1 VLRRIQLA
9 GFVAAVAVAALLPL
23 YGDPRN
29 SAVTH
34 AEWARMLLRGLDM
47 QEAIQQTTTATQ
59 AFAILSW
66 KGSLSFRA
74 DRYVAGDDVRVEGE
88 GERRQVVATGE
99 IGEVSYAVAVVRGGD
114 YRLRVQLAGSPQRPV
129 SAEVARAGEV
139 KPLEAFT
146 VTPAAEMTWIDAG
159 ATHLDPGA
167 YTASI
172 LLPRGTTLEHVE
184 VAPPC
189 VMPIEPPGGWKAPA
203 VLLSEHAAVTMV
215 QAVDKQSELPPSD
228 APLELEASQFH
239 IESGTA
245 TPAAASGTLQE
256 SVKGGPGGTRVLVM
270 VELPEAGLYTISA
283 FGIKGA
289 GQSWT
294 ADSCLKS
301 IVCAEKDTGADV
313 MQWRPVLTAQFAP
326 GRHTFSVLLAP
337 GALLQRVRAERKKDS
352 PADYVATLRR
362 LGFDVGP
369 PGPMPRNR
377 AVDAMR
383 WLEKKAEPLKEALCG
398 DVILPT
404 VVPVTRAGLEVAQ
417 IPGPEQPPPF
427 AGPGQPPF
435 GNGPLIPL
443 GPPVIPPVV
452 VVSPSPVV
460 TPTPAPSPSAPP
472 PSPTPPPS
480 SPAPLT
486 SPTPLPPPPTLPSP
500 DVTTPVVPA
509 VSPSP

>member
-1 VLRRIQLA
+1 
-9 GFVAAVAVAALLPL
+9 VAAVAVAALLPL

-66 KGSLSFRA
+66 KGSLSFGA
-74 DRYVAGDDVRVEGE
+74 DRYVAGDDVRVQGE
-88 GERRQVVATGE
+88 GERRQVVPTGE
-99 IGEVSYAVAVVRGGD
+99 IGEVTYAVAVVRGGD
-114 YRLRVQLAGSPQRPV
+114 YRLRVQIAGSPQHPV
-129 SAEVARAGEV
+129 SAEVAHAGEV
-139 KPLEAFT
+139 KAVEAFT
-146 VTPAAEMTWIDAG
+146 VTPAAEMAWIDAG

-203 VLLSEHAAVTMV
+203 VLLSEHAAVTML
-215 QAVDKQSELPPSD
+215 QALDKQSELPPSD
-228 APLELEASQFH
+228 APLELDASQFH
-239 IESGTA
+239 VEGGATTTAVASSSG
-245 TPAAASGTLQE
+245 LQE
-256 SVKGGPGGTRVLVM
+256 SVKGGPGGTRALVI
-270 VELPEAGLYTISA
+270 VDLPEAGLYTISA

-289 GQSWT
+289 GQSWK

-301 IVCAEKDTGADV
+301 IVCAEKDASADV
-313 MQWRPVLTAQFAP
+313 MQWRPALTAQFAP
-326 GRHTFSVLLAP
+326 GRHSFSVLLAP

-369 PGPMPRNR
+369 AGPMPRNR

-398 DVILPT
+398 DIIPPT
-404 VVPVTRAGLEVAQ
+404 TVPVTRAGLEVAQ

-427 AGPGQPPF
+427 TGPGQPPF
-435 GNGPLIPL
+435 GSGPLAPI
-443 GPPVIPPVV
+443 GPTGPPVV

-460 TPTPAPSPSAPP
+460 TPAPTPSPSAPAA
-472 PSPTPPPS
+472 SPTPAS

-500 DVTTPVVPA
+500 GQTTPVLPIGP
-509 VSPSP
+509 SPSP

>member
-1 VLRRIQLA
+1 MLKRFQLVA
-9 GFVAAVAVAALLPL
+9 LVAAVAVAALLPL

-74 DRYVAGDDVRVEGE
+74 DRFIAGEDVRVEGE

-99 IGEVSYAVAVVRGGD
+99 IGEVTYAVAVVRGGD
-114 YRLRVQLAGSPQRPV
+114 YRFRVQLAGNPQRPV
-129 SAEVARAGEV
+129 SAEMARAGEV

-146 VTPAAEMTWIDAG
+146 ITPAVAMTWIDAG

-167 YTASI
+167 YTASV

-189 VMPIEPPGGWKAPA
+189 VMPIEPPGGWKAPS

-215 QAVDKQSELPPSD
+215 QALDKQSELPPSD
-228 APLELEASQFH
+228 APLELDASQFH
-239 IESGTA
+239 VESGAPTYVA
-245 TPAAASGTLQE
+245 GGVQE
-256 SVKGGPGGTRVLVM
+256 SIKGGPSGTRAVVI
-270 VELPEAGLYTISA
+270 VDLPEAGLYTISA
-283 FGIKGA
+283 FGLKGA

-301 IVCAEKDTGADV
+301 IVCADKDPGADV
-313 MQWRPVLTAQFAP
+313 AQWRPVLTAQFAP
-326 GRHTFSVLLAP
+326 GRHSFSVLLAP
-337 GALLQRVRAERKKDS
+337 GAVIQRVRAERKKDS

-383 WLEKKAEPLKEALCG
+383 FLEKKAAPMKEALCG
-398 DVILPT
+398 DLILPT
-404 VVPVTRAGLEVAQ
+404 IVPVTRAGLEVAQ
-417 IPGPEQPPPF
+417 IPGPGEPPPF

-435 GNGPLIPL
+435 GSGPLAPVGGPT
-443 GPPVIPPVV
+443 GPPVALP
-452 VVSPSPVV
+452 SPSPIV
-460 TPTPAPSPSAPP
+460 TPAPSPTPSAPVASP
-472 PSPTPPPS
+472 PTPPS

-486 SPTPLPPPPTLPSP
+486 SPTPPPPPPTLPSP
-500 DVTTPVVPA
+500 DVTTPVLPA
-509 VSPSP
+509 SPSPSP

>member
-1 VLRRIQLA
+1 VLRRIQLV

-99 IGEVSYAVAVVRGGD
+99 IGEVTYAVAVVRGGD

-129 SAEVARAGEV
+129 SAEMARAGEV

-146 VTPAAEMTWIDAG
+146 ITPAVAMTWIDAG

-167 YTASI
+167 YTASV

-203 VLLSEHAAVTMV
+203 VLLSEDAAVTMV
-215 QAVDKQSELPPSD
+215 QALDKQSELPPSD
-228 APLELEASQFH
+228 APLELDASQFH
-239 IESGTA
+239 TEAGAS
-245 TPAAASGTLQE
+245 PVASGGALQE
-256 SVKGGPGGTRVLVM
+256 SIKGGPGGTRALVL

-283 FGIKGA
+283 FGLKGA

-301 IVCAEKDTGADV
+301 IVCADKDTGADV
-313 MQWRPVLTAQFAP
+313 PQWRPVLTADFAP
-326 GRHTFSVLLAP
+326 GRHSFSVLLAP
-337 GALLQRVRAERKKDS
+337 GAVLQRVRAERKKDS

-383 WLEKKAEPLKEALCG
+383 FLEKKAAPMKEALCG
-398 DVILPT
+398 DLVLPT
-404 VVPVTRAGLEVAQ
+404 IVPVTRAGLEVAQ
-417 IPGPEQPPPF
+417 IPGPGEPPPF

-435 GNGPLIPL
+435 GSGPLAPVATP
-443 GPPVIPPVV
+443 GPPVVQ
-452 VVSPSPVV
+452 VSPSPVV
-460 TPTPAPSPSAPP
+460 TPAPSPTPSAPT
-472 PSPTPPPS
+472 PSPTPPA

-486 SPTPLPPPPTLPSP
+486 SPTPPPPPPTLPSP
-500 DVTTPVVPA
+500 DVTTPVLPA
-509 VSPSP
+509 SPSPSP